1 MRAALR
7 QSDKQIQNVGALLAG
22 MLFAGGLALGGM
34 TDPANIQHFL
44 NVASG
49 WSPQLLA
56 VIVGA
61 ITVYAAGYWLI
72 AKRLKHPVAAL
83 AFAIPTR
90 RDIDRRLVI
99 GGAIFG
105 VGWAIAGWCPGPA
118 LASLGVSP
126 SRAGIFVLAML
137 VGSYGTKWIDH
148 RLKRTA

>member
-7 QSDKQIQNVGALLAG
+7 RSDQQIQNVGALFAG
-22 MLFAGGLALGGM
+22 MLFACGLALGGM
-34 TDPANIQHFL
+34 TDPANVQHFL
-44 NVASG
+44 NVAAG

-56 VIVGA
+56 VIGGA
-61 ITVYAAGYWLI
+61 IAVYAAGYWLV
-72 AKRLKHPVAAL
+72 AKRLKHPVAAS

-99 GGAIFG
+99 GGVIFG

-118 LASLGVSP
+118 LAALGVSP

-148 RLKRTA
+148 WLKREA